1 MQSNVIPCQRPSF
14 FLSNAGTVSNNI
26 TTIISGISRIKEELM
41 PKKVLPTG
49 TSNGA
54 SATEIPDTSTKLNT
68 FAPITLPIPREAR
81 PFFKEVMVVTNS
93 GKEVPSATKVR
104 ELRFQEHQAW

>member
-1 MQSNVIPCQRPSF
+1 
-14 FLSNAGTVSNNI
+14 
-26 TTIISGISRIKEELM
+26 M
-41 PKKVLPTG
+41 PKNVLPTG

-68 FAPITLPIPREAR
+68 LAPITLPIPRDAR
-81 PFFKEVMVVTNS
+81 PFLREVIVVTNS

-104 ELRFQEHQAW
+104 AITV